1 MGILSPTGEQ
11 IKAMI
16 AMQDEGPIVMINLLK
31 FKPDGGME
39 SYQKYGEEFQKIMG
53 PQGVEVIYQGKC
65 SLTMIGH
72 EKWDRVIVV
81 KYPSRDV
88 FIEMYQ
94 NKEYQEISKYRMEGL
109 ADSRLFLTKEG

>member
-53 PQGVEVIYQGKC
+53 PQGVEVIYQGNA
-65 SLTMIGH
+65 H
-72 EKWDRVIVV
+72 
-81 KYPSRDV
+81 
-88 FIEMYQ
+88 
-94 NKEYQEISKYRMEGL
+94 
-109 ADSRLFLTKEG
+109 

>member
-1 MGILSPTGEQ
+1 
-11 IKAMI
+11 
-16 AMQDEGPIVMINLLK
+16 
-31 FKPDGGME
+31 
-39 SYQKYGEEFQKIMG
+39 
-53 PQGVEVIYQGKC
+53 
-65 SLTMIGH
+65 MIGH